1 MRSAQ
6 IEEGKE
12 EKKVVSVII
21 LLLLVPG
28 MLTWR
33 IADGRDLSGCRE
45 IAGACVSWLI
55 HDLVIVCAV
64 YTAFYVLK
72 GPVSISF
79 SADWPGEEVTYS
91 IYDIGFVF
99 QYSLLALA
107 AAAALGAAERLAVKL
122 FRRKGKR

>member
-1 MRSAQ
+1 MQS
-6 IEEGKE
+6 EEEKE
-12 EKKVVSVII
+12 VKKVVCVII

-33 IADGRDLSGCRE
+33 IADGRELTGCKE

-55 HDLVIVCAV
+55 HDLVIACAV
-64 YTAFYVLK
+64 YAAFYVLK

-79 SADWPGEEVTYS
+79 SAAYPVEDVYYS

-99 QYSLLALA
+99 QYSVLALLA
-107 AAAALGAAERLAVKL
+107 AAVLGAAELLAGKV
-122 FRRKGKR
+122 FRRKGTR